1 MTERQGN
8 KQFDMPSWTGLP
20 PETKSRVVTFHE
32 GISNC
37 LLPCLEVIIP
47 LIHLLANIY
56 SPSCQHRLILKTT

>member
-47 LIHLLANIY
+47 LIHLLANIG
-56 SPSCQHRLILKTT
+56 LF